1 MIRVQPSA
9 MTSAQPTADRGD
21 QGSGIDFKSH
31 LQSADSKSRPEQ
43 QKPAPKKQ
51 PGLHDSSE
59 PDAPP
64 PQVQAQTEA
73 PQPLTD
79 LGAAITRALA
89 ALQAPTKA
97 VQAATTAPAAIGAPQ
112 TPDAIDTTLP
122 ITPLEQAVHD
132 IIAALQPKPEM
143 ERDIATDG
151 KDSDDKDVASDAPT
165 GTPAAVIVT
174 TTPAPQAAVA
184 RTVVEQPLPIAEPR
198 VAEIPLATS
207 HMHLVVGDGDDRIV
221 LTVAV
226 RGQDVNVS
234 LRSSDD
240 GTAAALARNA
250 ASLDHAL
257 SARGLDL
264 ASFSADRDPDHP
276 TRRDQP
282 ERQPQRDDSAEPF
295 VLEEKS

>member
-1 MIRVQPSA
+1 MIRVQTIA
-9 MTSAQPTADRGD
+9 TTSAQPPADREER
-21 QGSGIDFKSH
+21 GSGIDFKSQ

-51 PGLHDSSE
+51 PGPQDSIE
-59 PDAPP
+59 RDAPA

-97 VQAATTAPAAIGAPQ
+97 QAVTTAPAAIGAPQ
-112 TPDAIDTTLP
+112 TPDAINTTPP

-132 IIAALQPKPEM
+132 IIAALQPKPET
-143 ERDIATDG
+143 ERDTATDG
-151 KDSDDKDVASDAPT
+151 NDHDNDLSDKPTETPAPT
-165 GTPAAVIVT
+165 PVIVT
-174 TTPAPQAAVA
+174 TTPAPQAPVA
-184 RTVVEQPLPIAEPR
+184 RSVVEQPLPIADPR
-198 VAEIPLATS
+198 VTEIPLATS
-207 HMHLVVGDGDDRIV
+207 HMHLVVGDGDDRVV

-234 LRSSDD
+234 LRSGDD
-240 GTAAALARNA
+240 STAAALARNA

-257 SARGLDL
+257 RARDLDL

-276 TRRDQP
+276 ARRDQP
-282 ERQPQRDDSAEPF
+282 DRQPQRDDSAEPF